1 MTIKFISIAA
11 ATLLAVASTAAQATT
26 IGAITHNYG
35 TSGGTS
41 ASTGGTSCDT
51 LNATSITVTNKS
63 SCARFLDSFDFSAM
77 AYTAIDSFTLSLNFS
92 GTNNL
97 FENWGV
103 RPASS
108 AFNGSAVQPSLTKS
122 TNAVPQ
128 TFTFTNLSNPD
139 VFNAIVAGGSFY
151 LWFASNG
158 IGQQT
163 FALNSATL
171 TINGTAAAT
180 VVPEPASIALFGL
193 AALGLGAARRRGQS
207 AA

>member
-1 MTIKFISIAA
+1 MTKQFKTLAA
-11 ATLLAVASTAAQATT
+11 ATLLALASSASQATA

-35 TSGGTS
+35 TSGDTS

-51 LNATSITVTNKS
+51 LNASSITVTNKS
-63 SCARFLDSFDFSAM
+63 SCARFLDSFDFSKM

-108 AFNGSAVQPSLTKS
+108 AFNGSSVQPSLTRS
-122 TNAVPQ
+122 AGAMSQ
-128 TFTFTNLSNPD
+128 SFTFTNLSNPD
-139 VFNAIVAGGSFY
+139 VFNAIVSSGSFY

-158 IGQQT
+158 LGQQT

-171 TINGTAAAT
+171 TVNGTAAAA
-180 VVPEPASIALFGL
+180 VVPEPASIALLGL
-193 AALGLGAARRRGQS
+193 AALGFGAARRRRQK